1 MTDGREGTER
11 ARRAPTVAI
20 VDDDRAVRVGLERLM
35 RSAGYDV
42 RTFGSAQE
50 FLNGLPIRGPGC
62 VVLDLRMP
70 GKGGL
75 TLQAELV
82 ERRIG
87 LPVVFLTGHGSVPQ
101 SVQAMKGGAVDFL
114 EKPARPD
121 ALFAA
126 VEQALGRYREDAER
140 RSEVQALERRRALLT
155 PRERD
160 VFERVVMGHKNKRV
174 AKALGVTE
182 KTVKVHRA
190 RVMAKMEAGSLA
202 ELVRM
207 AQRIGVPGGSP

>member
-1 MTDGREGTER
+1 MSETEQSIPLD
-11 ARRAPTVAI
+11 APTVVV
-20 VDDDRAVRVGLERLM
+20 VDDDHAVRVGLQRLI
-35 RSAGYDV
+35 RSAGYNV
-42 RTFGSAQE
+42 ATFGSAQE
-50 FLNGLPIRGPGC
+50 FLAAPPVKGPGC
-62 VVLDLRMP
+62 LVLDLRMP

-75 TLQAELV
+75 ALQAEIA
-82 ERRIG
+82 ETASH

-121 ALFAA
+121 VLFAA
-126 VEQALGRYREDAER
+126 VEQALERYANNHEQEHADRML
-140 RSEVQALERRRALLT
+140 RSRLEQLT

-160 VFERVVMGHKNKRV
+160 VFELVVIGRKNRRI
-174 AKALGVTE
+174 AQALGVTE

-190 RVMAKMEAGSLA
+190 RVMTKMEAGSLA

-207 AQRIGVPGGSP
+207 AQQLDVPGGGP